1 MTHTFKSFLLALAVL
16 LVVAGSAAA
25 GLVWSGIYDIA
36 ADDPHTRPIGAL
48 LATMRDRSIERR
60 TRTLQ
65 VPDLD
70 DPARILQGA
79 GNYDAMCAVCHL
91 APGIAETELSAGLYP
106 APPRLDDLR
115 IDPRRAFW
123 VIKHGI
129 KATGMPAWGRSME
142 DEYIWNM
149 AAFLQQLPD
158 LDPNGYSDLVERSEG
173 HSHGGGESGG
183 HGEPGNHGESE
194 GHDHG
199 DAAAGGEGAHAG
211 HGTTPEADAHIHTDP
226 ATRESPP
233 AGHEDHDHQ
242 H

>member
-1 MTHTFKSFLLALAVL
+1 MATTFRSFLLALVVL
-16 LVVAGSAAA
+16 LVIAGSAAA
-25 GLVWSGIYDIA
+25 GFVWSGAYDVA
-36 ADDPHTRPIGAL
+36 ADDPHTRPVRSL

-70 DPARILQGA
+70 DPARIVQGA
-79 GNYDAMCAVCHL
+79 GNYDAMCASCHL
-91 APGIAETELSAGLYP
+91 APGMTKSELSAGLYP
-106 APPRLDDLR
+106 EPPRLDDLG
-115 IDPRRAFW
+115 IEPARAFW

-142 DEYIWNM
+142 DEYLWNL

-158 LDPNGYSDLVERSEG
+158 LDPEGYRDLVERSEG
-173 HSHGGGESGG
+173 HSHGGGES
-183 HGEPGNHGESE
+183 E

-199 DAAAGGEGAHAG
+199 GTPTAGEGAHAG
-211 HGTTPEADAHIHTDP
+211 GGGDPKTRDP
-226 ATRESPP
+226 APK
-233 AGHEDHDHQ
+233 GHEDHDHQ